1 MNECFCGNA
10 RETDRRNLHDT
21 RGDCVLDVAL
31 AYEADGGARTASA
44 RGRRLGECRKRYDA
58 KRFAPNRAASI
69 RNRTRR

>member
-44 RGRRLGECRKRYDA
+44 RGRRLGEC
-58 KRFAPNRAASI
+58 
-69 RNRTRR
+69 